1 MFRIE
6 DKTIE
11 ITRGNKAV
19 INISAEN
26 YTFKPN
32 DKIRFAVYNKKG
44 LHEDPLLIKE
54 VIASSETDVLQINL
68 TSNDTKIGPME
79 NKEKEYWYE
88 IELND
93 DDTLIGYDKKGPKRM
108 IVYPEGKGRS

>member
-44 LHEDPLLIKE
+44 LDKDAVLMKE
-54 VIASSETDVLQINL
+54 VTIQEETDVAQINL
-68 TSNDTKIGPME
+68 TSNDTKIGTMD
-79 NKEKEYWYE
+79 NKATEFWYE
-88 IELND
+88 VELND
-93 DDTLIGYDKKGPKRM
+93 NDTIIGYDKQGAKRM
-108 IVYPEGKGRS
+108 IVYPEGKERS